1 MRLLQCKA
9 ACSIHHTAIVSLL
22 SLYHNH
28 ILRPGL
34 QLVYHYRYFD
44 PSLGHR
50 TTMAHVRSIILSL
63 ALTSLLLTLTNGEH
77 HMKWKVK
84 QRQSGDANI
93 PLIVSN
99 QCRETIH
106 PGILTQAGVAPEES
120 G

>member
-1 MRLLQCKA
+1 
-9 ACSIHHTAIVSLL
+9 
-22 SLYHNH
+22 
-28 ILRPGL
+28 L